1 MSVTPA
7 MHSRI
12 AKKVALRAGSVSA
25 PAQGIPRLAAAGGC
39 EC

>member
-12 AKKVALRAGSVSA
+12 AKKVALRAGERVGASA
-25 PAQGIPRLAAAGGC
+25 RQPKFGCCGRL
-39 EC
+39 